1 MAFSRVKRKLFP
13 ERFLVFI
20 SRNVPQRE
28 MPAAGWRTLFL
39 LLLLPVYCCGEEEC
53 VLGLVGRPVSLPCFL
68 PQLLTSVNLSIAWRR
83 GEEVVLWSV
92 WREVGEVEEWS
103 VSRFSTPEDASLSG
117 NFSLQLHSVAASENN
132 THFSL
137 VETSGGNSS
146 SELCSVCLQT
156 AASFSTP
163 LLQREESKH
172 GGGEAVFS
180 CESSGGFPAPTLSW
194 LINNKED
201 PPPGAVTTITTPLPD
216 TQLFN
221 ISSRLTVNLSKGG
234 GVTCIVENPKL
245 NETLS
250 SSSDSV
256 SRSAVQIRASEAM
269 WIFSTALCV
278 VVGVMVLMGVAYQ
291 IHLDRIHKRKKHDFQ
306 KLQSRGYKRRSP
318 DKEEEEEEKEA
329 MKPEE
334 EEEEKEAMKPEKES
348 EV

>member
-1 MAFSRVKRKLFP
+1 
-13 ERFLVFI
+13 
-20 SRNVPQRE
+20 

-39 LLLLPVYCCGEEEC
+39 LLLLLLPVCCCGEEEC

-68 PQLLTSVNLSIAWRR
+68 PQLLTSVNLSIVWRR

-92 WREVGEVEEWS
+92 WREDGEVEEWS

-250 SSSDSV
+250 SSSYSV
-256 SRSAVQIRASEAM
+256 TRSAVQIRASEAM

-318 DKEEEEEEKEA
+318 DKEEEEEEA

-334 EEEEKEAMKPEKES
+334 EEEEEKEKKKEAMKPEKES

>member
-1 MAFSRVKRKLFP
+1 MDLTAFSRVKRKLFP

-20 SRNVPQRE
+20 SRTVPQRE

-39 LLLLPVYCCGEEEC
+39 LLLPVCCCGGEEC
-53 VLGLVGRPVSLPCFL
+53 VLGLVGRPISLSCFL

-83 GEEVVLWSV
+83 GEEVVLRSV
-92 WREVGEVEEWS
+92 WREDGEVEEWS

-117 NFSLQLHSVAASENN
+117 NFSLQLPSVAASENN

-137 VETSGGNSS
+137 VETSRGNSS

-194 LINNKED
+194 LINNKEY
-201 PPPGAVTTITTPLPD
+201 PPPGAVTTITTALPD

-221 ISSRLTVNLSKGG
+221 ISSRLTVNLSKDD

-245 NETLS
+245 NETLYS
-250 SSSDSV
+250 SSYSV
-256 SRSAVQIRASEAM
+256 NSSTVHSRASEAM

-278 VVGVMVLMGVAYQ
+278 VVGVLVLTGVAYQ
-291 IHLDRIHKRKKHDFQ
+291 IHLDRIDKRKKHDFQ
-306 KLQSRGYKRRSP
+306 KLQSIGNK
-318 DKEEEEEEKEA
+318 DKEEEMEEEEEKEL
-329 MKPEE
+329 
-334 EEEEKEAMKPEKES
+334 MKPEKKES